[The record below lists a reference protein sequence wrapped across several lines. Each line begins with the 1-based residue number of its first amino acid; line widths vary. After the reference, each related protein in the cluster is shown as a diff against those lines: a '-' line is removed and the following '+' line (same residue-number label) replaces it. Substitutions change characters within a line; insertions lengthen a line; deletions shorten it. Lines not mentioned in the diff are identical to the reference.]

1 MFNVLQLH
9 KGKIREVQVDH
20 IKSLDVD
27 WIDCSKPT
35 DKELSFLVEKTG
47 LPLDRLKG
55 YLHDQAR
62 PHVLEMKNFSL
73 IIFAAPFF
81 KNGKVHMTTI
91 NIFLFGNNNILT
103 LHNEKINALEK
114 MRTMIKDGQT
124 SLLDNPGHFVFN
136 IMTEIVDEYFLVLEE
151 LHASVDLLEDN
162 IINKPKITQTREIRD
177 FKKNVLYVH
186 RSLTAN
192 REVIVSIE
200 KEYLSRISS
209 KEIKKY
215 RFIYNDLVQLID
227 MNETYRDILTNAMEI
242 YLTNISNTLN
252 NTVKRLTGWG
262 GLVLIP
268 TLIASIYGMNF
279 HDTASKYNM
288 PELQWKFGYFFALGL
303 IIGSII
309 LLYYYFKKK
318 DWL

>member
-1 MFNVLQLH
+1 MFTVLQNH
-9 KGKIREVQVDH
+9 KGKIREVNVDN

-27 WIDCSKPT
+27 WIDCCKPN
-35 DKELSFLVEKTG
+35 DKELSLLVKKTG
-47 LPLDRLKG
+47 LPLDRLKA

-62 PHVLEMKNFSL
+62 PHVIEMKNFSL
-73 IIFAAPFF
+73 IIFAAPFYD
-81 KNGKVHMTTI
+81 NGKVHTATVNM
-91 NIFLFGNNNILT
+91 FLFGQNNILT
-103 LHNEKINALEK
+103 LHNEKIVSLEK
-114 MRTMIKDGQT
+114 IRTTIKEGQT
-124 SLLDNPGHFVFN
+124 SLLDNPSHFIYM
-136 IMTEIVDEYFLVLEE
+136 IMTEIVNEYFTVLEK
-151 LHASVDLLEDN
+151 LHANVDLLEDN
-162 IINKPKITQTREIRD
+162 IINKPRITQTREIRD
-177 FKKNVLYVH
+177 FKKNVLFVH
-186 RSLTAN
+186 RALTAN
-192 REVIVSIE
+192 REVVVSIE
-200 KEYLSRISS
+200 KEYLSRVSR

-242 YLTNISNTLN
+242 YLTNISNSLN

-262 GLVLIP
+262 GLILIP

-279 HDTASKYNM
+279 HDTSSPYNM

-303 IIGSII
+303 IAGSII